1 MPDFTCSQCGTFL
14 KFGTTVCPCCSA
26 EVPKDDTIPKQKL
39 IALLKEARRYEAV
52 KKNAKKT
59 RFGYVIWFLLAIG
72 WVLLM
77 SKADVHVDENI
88 PKALAGIY
96 TFGILY
102 AIPLI
107 IGFVLSAVGFLL
119 SRRKKQK
126 LLAQLRTY
134 PPKAVAMFEEL
145 LVRFPADT
153 SEDRFSDEDWERW
166 KQEEK
171 EKAYEKMMEAW
182 DWD

>member
-1 MPDFTCSQCGTFL
+1 MGIMIHSTEFPGDS
-14 KFGTTVCPCCSA
+14 
-26 EVPKDDTIPKQKL
+26 
-39 IALLKEARRYEAV
+39 LLQ
-52 KKNAKKT
+52 
-59 RFGYVIWFLLAIG
+59 GFLLTVAF
-72 WVLLM
+72 
-77 SKADVHVDENI
+77 SKARLNYTCWDFGAWH
-88 PKALAGIY
+88 IY